1 MKINLSLVQ
10 CRYTRKHPLKLNI
23 YYISTKQQLHKKEKS
38 HARAPALHMPEL
50 PQTFQQ
56 HRGHPLF
63 PLFKK
68 NIFLLNFNS
77 KSTRAPCLEQQGL
90 IHFPPQGSP
99 NNVPV
104 WLPGARIKAFKTF
117 KRFYQPIFIWDGNL
131 YMQSTNIASTG
142 DEIVLGSWQHASLS
156 FLPAAGN
163 SINKWWVSI
172 GIKPLRSW

>member
-23 YYISTKQQLHKKEKS
+23 YYIATQKREITCQGTSPPYAWITTNLPTTQ
-38 HARAPALHMPEL
+38 RASFISS
-50 PQTFQQ
+50 FQ
-56 HRGHPLF
+56 
-63 PLFKK
+63 K
-68 NIFLLNFNS
+68 NIFPLNFNS
-77 KSTRAPCLEQQGL
+77 KSTPAPCLEQQGL
-90 IHFPPQGSP
+90 IHFPPQGSR